1 VGTIQFAFKA
11 PGLAAE
17 AGWEGVATQYAL
29 AFIDPFGTLWFIYLL
44 PVFFVVTKA
53 TRDVPPMIVWFVA
66 ALLQIAQVHTGATVI
81 DEFCARFVYLYS
93 GYVLAPYVFR
103 FAATV
108 AVNKRDAIRL
118 LVTWALFE
126 ALMVFGGYSTFPVV
140 GLGLGRDRAF
150 EPPLHPRLGAA
161 LALRRAALDRDLSRL
176 LLADGGDAGVAAE
189 TCAQSR
195 PRARGADGHGSCRD
209 HAAAVLRRGER
220 HLLALPVQAAGLGA
234 ARTPASP
241 RTGGVNPISAR
252 FA

>member
-1 VGTIQFAFKA
+1 VSPRNTRRPSSTRSA
-11 PGLAAE
+11 P
-17 AGWEGVATQYAL
+17 
-29 AFIDPFGTLWFIYLL
+29 
-44 PVFFVVTKA
+44 KA
-53 TRDVPPMIVWFVA
+53 TRDVPPVIVWFVA

-93 GYVLAPYVFR
+93 GYALAPCVFR

-140 GLGLGRDRAF
+140 GLGLGF
-150 EPPLHPRLGAA
+150 LGALAVIA
-161 LALRRAALDRDLSRL
+161 LSSLLSTRDWARPLRYAGQALDRELSRF

-195 PRARGADGHGSCRD
+195 PRARGADGHGSCRCCS
-209 HAAAVLRRGER
+209 
-220 HLLALPVQAAGLGA
+220 
-234 ARTPASP
+234 TPW
-241 RTGGVNPISAR
+241 
-252 FA
+252 